1 MDRRPFILLLL
12 VLIHVVLGCD
22 KDEPYGYYKICLK
35 PRSECTTVRYAAIDK
50 SNGTACREACATGPA
65 SNTKILTAFNCPD
78 DEYKSCKKY
87 QITGRDGH
95 AESFARHV
103 KCVLACELVNS
114 IKQEDAGYARICGC
128 TAIDCSGY
136 SLWQTQFDRFKKC
149 WHDCSGWTN
158 LEKTVLAVAYMC
170 DSQRRCQ
177 TFYHYQ
183 KPGTEDNSYSLMQC
197 MNECDGSSRF

>member
-1 MDRRPFILLLL
+1 MDRRPFAFLTLGFIYA
-12 VLIHVVLGCD
+12 VLGCD

-114 IKQEDAGYARICGC
+114 SK
-128 TAIDCSGY
+128 TDC
-136 SLWQTQFDRFKKC
+136 FD
-149 WHDCSGWTN
+149 
-158 LEKTVLAVAYMC
+158 
-170 DSQRRCQ
+170 
-177 TFYHYQ
+177 
-183 KPGTEDNSYSLMQC
+183 
-197 MNECDGSSRF
+197 